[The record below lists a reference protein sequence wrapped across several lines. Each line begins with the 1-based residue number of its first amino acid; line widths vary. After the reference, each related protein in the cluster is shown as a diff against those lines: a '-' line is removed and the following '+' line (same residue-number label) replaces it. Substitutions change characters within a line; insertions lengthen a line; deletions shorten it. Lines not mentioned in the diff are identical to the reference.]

1 MADIDNILNKEG
13 ELNEAILLKYL
24 EGTLSREEAYAV
36 EKQMAASDFVNDAVE
51 GLGNFKSKKSISVI
65 VDELNNNLQQQ
76 TSKPKNRREKRRL
89 KGLDG
94 ILISVIIVL
103 MLCMLGYAVLHV
115 YEQNRKRTEIKSK
128 NLVP

>member
-1 MADIDNILNKEG
+1 MADIENILNNEG

-24 EGTLSREEAYAV
+24 EGKLSREEAYAV
-36 EKQMAASDFVNDAVE
+36 EKHMAASDFVNDAVE
-51 GLGNFKSKKSISVI
+51 GLGNFKSKKSIAII

-76 TSKPKNRREKRRL
+76 TSKPKKRREKRKM

-115 YEQNRKRTEIKSK
+115 YEQNKTRTEIKSI
-128 NLVP
+128 PPTP

>member
-1 MADIDNILNKEG
+1 MAENENILNKEG
-13 ELNEAILLKYL
+13 DLNEAILLKYL

-36 EKQMAASDFVNDAVE
+36 EKQMATSDFVNDAVE
-51 GLGNFKSKKSISVI
+51 GLGNFKSKRSIAII

-76 TSKPKNRREKRRL
+76 TSKPKKRREKRRL

-115 YEQNRKRTEIKSK
+115 YDQNKTKTEINSK
-128 NLVP
+128 PHTP